1 MQQFTT
7 AAGLA
12 TVLGLAGC
20 LNQPDYRAD
29 KTDPP
34 TVASVD
40 IERYTGLWYEIARYP
55 NSFQQNCG
63 GVTAEYTLRD
73 DGKITVL
80 NTCRSGDPRSS
91 EGVARVVDGS
101 NGSKLKVKFAPEWVP
116 FASGDYWI
124 LDLADDYSH
133 ALVGAP
139 SGKYLWILS
148 RTQTLPDATYDVI
161 TARAQALG
169 YETEPLKRTQQ
180 PG

>member
-1 MQQFTT
+1 MRQLFT
-7 AAGLA
+7 AASLA
-12 TVLGLAGC
+12 TVLALAGC
-20 LNQPDYRAD
+20 LNQPDYRTE

-40 IERYTGLWYEIARYP
+40 IERYAGLWYEIARYP
-55 NSFQQNCG
+55 NSFQQNCE

-80 NTCRSGDPRSS
+80 NTCRLGNPRSS

-101 NGSKLKVKFAPEWVP
+101 NGSRLKVKFAPEWVP

-148 RTQTLPDATYDVI
+148 RTPTLPEATYDAI

-169 YETEPLKRTQQ
+169 YETAPLKRTQQ